1 MDLFENPVG
10 SRTTLLEGF
19 VAAYIIRRLLIMI
32 PMLLVISF
40 LIYLGLE
47 LTPGDPVSYMIGP
60 EALANLSEAQLDAMR
75 EALGL
80 NDPFLIRYGKWL
92 FSVFHGDF
100 GYSLTSG
107 VAIKDIVKTRLPA
120 TMELAGI
127 ALILSTLFGSLLGTI
142 SALKRGSIGDN
153 ALTVAGMMGVSIPQ
167 FFFGLVAILIFAL
180 RLNWLPAGG
189 RTLPGYQGFMD
200 RLPNLLMPSLVMALS
215 MTAGVMRYA
224 RSSMLDAMNK
234 DFIKTA
240 RSKGLPEWRV
250 NLIHGF
256 RFALTP
262 VVVLIGFRLPTLVG
276 GSVVLETVFQWP
288 GVGREFVAAVRGQN
302 YPLVMMIALLMVSVM
317 LFASF
322 LVDVLTAWLDPR
334 IKLG

>member
-1 MDLFENPVG
+1 ML
-10 SRTTLLEGF
+10 
-19 VAAYIIRRLLIMI
+19 
-32 PMLLVISF
+32 PMLLIISF

-60 EALANLSEAQLDAMR
+60 EALATLSAEQINAMR

-80 NDPFLIRYGKWL
+80 NDPFFIRYGKWL
-92 FSVFHGDF
+92 FNVIRGDF

-107 VAIKDIVKTRLPA
+107 VAIKNIVLARLPA
-120 TMELAGI
+120 TLELAGI
-127 ALILSTLFGSLLGTI
+127 ALLLSTIFGSVLGTA

-153 ALTVAGMMGVSIPQ
+153 ALTVVGMLGVSIPQ
-167 FFFGLVAILIFAL
+167 FFFGLVAILIFSIEFNL
-180 RLNWLPAGG
+180 LPVGG
-189 RTLPGYQGFMD
+189 RINPGQITFLD
-200 RLPNLLMPSLVMALS
+200 RLPNLVMPSLVMAMT
-215 MTAGVMRYA
+215 MTAGVLRYS
-224 RSSMLDAMNK
+224 RSSMLDAMNR

-250 NLIHGF
+250 NFIHGF
-256 RFALTP
+256 RVAMTP
-262 VVVLIGFRLPTLVG
+262 VIVLISFRLPQLVG

-302 YPLVMMIALLMVSVM
+302 YPLVMMIALIMVSVI

-322 LVDVLTAWLDPR
+322 LVDILTALLDPR
-334 IKLG
+334 VKLG

>member
-1 MDLFENPVG
+1 MI
-10 SRTTLLEGF
+10 
-19 VAAYIIRRLLIMI
+19 AYIIRRLLIML
-32 PMLLVISF
+32 PMLLIISF

-60 EALANLSEAQLDAMR
+60 EALATLSAEQINAMR

-80 NDPFLIRYGKWL
+80 NDPFFIRYGKWL
-92 FSVFHGDF
+92 FNVIRGDF

-107 VAIKDIVKTRLPA
+107 VAIKNIVLARLPA
-120 TMELAGI
+120 TLELAGI
-127 ALILSTLFGSLLGTI
+127 ALLLSTIFGSVLGTA

-153 ALTVAGMMGVSIPQ
+153 ALTVVGMLGVSIPQ
-167 FFFGLVAILIFAL
+167 FFFGLVAILIFSIEFNL
-180 RLNWLPAGG
+180 LPVGG
-189 RTLPGYQGFMD
+189 RINPGQITFLD
-200 RLPNLLMPSLVMALS
+200 RLPNLVMPSLVMAMT
-215 MTAGVMRYA
+215 MTAGVLRYS
-224 RSSMLDAMNK
+224 RSSMLDAMNR

-250 NLIHGF
+250 NFIHGF
-256 RFALTP
+256 RVAMTP
-262 VVVLIGFRLPTLVG
+262 VIVLISFRLPQLVG

-302 YPLVMMIALLMVSVM
+302 YPLVMMIALIMVSVM

-322 LVDVLTAWLDPR
+322 LVDIFTALLDPR
-334 IKLG
+334 VKLG

>member
-1 MDLFENPVG
+1 
-10 SRTTLLEGF
+10 
-19 VAAYIIRRLLIMI
+19 MI

-60 EALANLSEAQLDAMR
+60 EALAQLSENQINAMR

-80 NDPFLIRYGKWL
+80 NDPFIIRYGKWL
-92 FSVFHGDF
+92 FSVIRGDF

-107 VAIKDIVKTRLPA
+107 VAIKEIVGARLPA
-120 TMELAGI
+120 TLELAGI
-127 ALILSTLFGSLLGTI
+127 ALLLSTLFGSVLGTV
-142 SALKRGSIGDN
+142 SALRRGSIGDN
-153 ALTVAGMMGVSIPQ
+153 VLTFAGMLGVSIPQ
-167 FFFGLVAILIFAL
+167 FFFGLVAILVFSL
-180 RLNWLPAGG
+180 KLSWLPAGG
-189 RTLPGYQGFMD
+189 RINPGMNSFLD
-200 RLPNLLMPSLVMALS
+200 RLPNLVLPSLVMALT
-215 MTAGVMRYA
+215 MTAGVLRYS
-224 RSSMLDAMNK
+224 RSSMLDAMNR

-250 NLIHGF
+250 NFIHGF
-256 RFALTP
+256 RVAMTP
-262 VVVLIGFRLPTLVG
+262 VIVLISFRLPTLVG

-302 YPLVMMIALLMVSVM
+302 YPLVMMIALIMVSVM

-322 LVDVLTAWLDPR
+322 LVDILTALLDPR
-334 IKLG
+334 VKLG

>member
-1 MDLFENPVG
+1 MI
-10 SRTTLLEGF
+10 
-19 VAAYIIRRLLIMI
+19 AYIIRRLFIMI

-60 EALANLSEAQLDAMR
+60 EALAMLSEEQINAMR

-80 NDPFLIRYGKWL
+80 NDPFIIRYGKWL
-92 FSVFHGDF
+92 FNVVRGDF

-107 VAIKDIVKTRLPA
+107 VAIKEIVADRLPA
-120 TMELAGI
+120 TLELAGI
-127 ALILSTLFGSLLGTI
+127 ALVLSTLLGSVLGTV

-153 ALTVAGMMGVSIPQ
+153 VLTFSGMLGVSIPQ
-167 FFFGLVAILIFAL
+167 FFFGLVAILIFSL
-180 RLNWLPAGG
+180 ELSWLPVGG
-189 RTLPGYQGFMD
+189 RLIPGHAHFLD
-200 RLPNLLMPSLVMALS
+200 RLPNLIMPSLVMALT
-215 MTAGVMRYA
+215 MTAGVLRYS
-224 RSSMLDAMNK
+224 RSSMLDAMNR

-250 NLIHGF
+250 NFIHGF
-256 RFALTP
+256 RVAMTP
-262 VVVLIGFRLPTLVG
+262 VIVLISFRLPTLVG

-302 YPLVMMIALLMVSVM
+302 YPLVMTIALIMVSVM

-322 LVDVLTAWLDPR
+322 LVDIFTALLDPR
-334 IKLG
+334 VKLG

>member
-1 MDLFENPVG
+1 MI
-10 SRTTLLEGF
+10 T
-19 VAAYIIRRLLIMI
+19 YIIRRLLIMI
-32 PMLLVISF
+32 PMLLLISF

-47 LTPGDPVSYMIGP
+47 LTPGDPVSYMLGP
-60 EALANLSEAQLDAMR
+60 EALATLTAEQLQSMR

-92 FSVFHGDF
+92 FNVLRGDF

-107 VAIKDIVKTRLPA
+107 VAIKTIVAARLPA
-120 TMELAGI
+120 TLELAGI
-127 ALILSTLFGSLLGTI
+127 ALLLSTLLGSVLGTA

-153 ALTVAGMMGVSIPQ
+153 VLTFVGMLGVSIPL
-167 FFFGLVAILIFAL
+167 FFFGLVSILVFSL
-180 RLNWLPAGG
+180 KLNWLPVGG
-189 RTLPGYQGFMD
+189 RINPGQTGFLN
-200 RLPNLLMPSLVMALS
+200 RLPNLVMPSLVMALT
-215 MTAGVMRYA
+215 MTAGVLRYS
-224 RSSMLDAMNK
+224 RSSMLDAMNR

-250 NLIHGF
+250 NFIHGF
-256 RFALTP
+256 RVAMTP
-262 VVVLIGFRLPTLVG
+262 LIVLISFRLPTLVG

-302 YPLVMMIALLMVSVM
+302 YPLVMMIALIMVSVM

-322 LVDVLTAWLDPR
+322 LIDILTALLDPR
-334 IKLG
+334 VKLG

>member
-1 MDLFENPVG
+1 MV
-10 SRTTLLEGF
+10 S
-19 VAAYIIRRLLIMI
+19 YIIRRLLIMI

-47 LTPGDPVSYMIGP
+47 LTPGDPVSYMLGP
-60 EALANLSEAQLDAMR
+60 EALATLSEEQLNAMR

-92 FSVFHGDF
+92 FSVIRGDF

-107 VAIKDIVKTRLPA
+107 VAIKNIVLDRLPA
-120 TMELAGI
+120 TLELAGI
-127 ALILSTLFGSLLGTI
+127 ALLLSTLAGSILGTV
-142 SALKRGSIGDN
+142 SALRRGSIGDN
-153 ALTVAGMMGVSIPQ
+153 VLTFFGMLGVSIPQ

-180 RLNWLPAGG
+180 RLSWLPVGG
-189 RTLPGYQGFMD
+189 RLLPGYTTVLD
-200 RLPNLLMPSLVMALS
+200 RLPNLVMPSLVMTLT
-215 MTAGVMRYA
+215 MTAGVLRYS
-224 RSSMLDAMNK
+224 RSSMLDAMNR

-250 NLIHGF
+250 NFIHGF
-256 RFALTP
+256 RVAMTP
-262 VVVLIGFRLPTLVG
+262 VIVLISFRLPTLVG

-302 YPLVMMIALLMVSVM
+302 YPLVMMIALIMVSVM

-322 LVDVLTAWLDPR
+322 LVDILTALLDPR

>member
-1 MDLFENPVG
+1 MI
-10 SRTTLLEGF
+10 
-19 VAAYIIRRLLIMI
+19 AYIIRRLLITL
-32 PMLLVISF
+32 PMLLIISF

-60 EALANLSEAQLDAMR
+60 EALAQLSADQINAMR

-80 NDPFLIRYGKWL
+80 NDPFIVRYGKWL
-92 FSVFHGDF
+92 FSVIRGDF

-107 VAIKDIVKTRLPA
+107 VAIKNIVAARLPA
-120 TMELAGI
+120 TLELAGI
-127 ALILSTLFGSLLGTI
+127 AIFLSTLLGSVLGTV
-142 SALKRGSIGDN
+142 SALRRGSIGDN
-153 ALTVAGMMGVSIPQ
+153 VLTFSGMLGVSIPQ
-167 FFFGLVAILIFAL
+167 FFFGLVAILIFSL
-180 RLNWLPAGG
+180 KFSWLPAGG
-189 RTLPGYQGFMD
+189 RINPGQAGFID
-200 RLPNLLMPSLVMALS
+200 RLPNLVLPSLVMAMT
-215 MTAGVMRYA
+215 MTAGVLRYS

-250 NLIHGF
+250 NFVHGF
-256 RFALTP
+256 RVAMTP
-262 VVVLIGFRLPTLVG
+262 VIVLISFRLPTLVG

-302 YPLVMMIALLMVSVM
+302 YPLVMMIALIMVSVM

-322 LVDVLTAWLDPR
+322 LVDILTALLDPR
-334 IKLG
+334 VKLG